1 MRSGLQKA
9 EVKVSIFYIIE
20 ALIFAFTIFLSLK
33 QICNLLVSVLLLHFY
48 TFLDSAIN
56 YYTGIVR
63 VGLYYISDLLYVT
76 VACAHRLVV
85 DREWKAA
92 HEAKGLEHAD
102 ELVVH

>member
-48 TFLDSAIN
+48 TFLDSAIK
-56 YYTGIVR
+56 YYIVR
-63 VGLYYISDLLYVT
+63 VGLYYISYSLYVP
-76 VACAHRLVV
+76 VACAHRFVV
-85 DREWKAA
+85 DREWEAA
-92 HEAKGLEHAD
+92 HETKGLEHAD